1 MSILLSTYQA
11 YWLKRLAGLF
21 LTLMLFFTP
30 VFASYKQLTASQTL
44 LPPLDSITGESKA
57 INNVKVTWYGS
68 GGRCSVRRPCYVAYA
83 RVNGY
88 STVFHNIATEGSGT
102 ADDPITFAADKKA
115 FPIGT
120 VIYIPTFKKYFIFE
134 DKCPGCGRKYAKSK
148 ALHLDLFQGP
158 KIKGHAK
165 SLRKCAMKM
174 NASNI
179 SIIIH
184 PDKNLPVETT
194 PILTAN
200 GTCTGQKF

>member
-1 MSILLSTYQA
+1 MSILLPKHQSP
-11 YWLKRLAGLF
+11 WLKRLAGAFYTITLF
-21 LTLMLFFTP
+21 STATY
-30 VFASYKQLTASQTL
+30 ASHKHLAASQTP
-44 LPPLDSITGESKA
+44 LPPIESVTGESRT
-57 INNVKVTWYGS
+57 IHNVKVTWYGS
-68 GGRCSVRRPCYVAYA
+68 GGRCSARRPCYVAYA

-88 STVFHNIATEGSGT
+88 PAVFHNIATEGSGT
-102 ADDPITFAADKKA
+102 AEDPITFAANKKV

-120 VIYIPTFKKYFIFE
+120 LIYIPTFKKYFVFE
-134 DKCPGCGRKYAKSK
+134 DKCPQCGNGKAK

-158 KIKGHAK
+158 KVKGHAK

-174 NASNI
+174 NASKI

-194 PILTAN
+194 PILTAK